1 MGPDPRR
8 ALHPP
13 GAHCCLPHRCPC
25 LRLRWTCCLR
35 CCPCRLRCCSCCLRC
50 CSCCL
55 RCCSSCLCCC
65 SSCLCC
71 CSCCLCCCSCCLRW
85 TCWPRLRWTCS
96 LLNSQPQHL
105 VPLQGPRPCLV
116 STSSEGCSN
125 DQDPLSDAETTSDN
139 EIFIVTT

>member
-1 MGPDPRR
+1 MGDPRR

-50 CSCCL
+50 CSC
-55 RCCSSCLCCC
+55 
-65 SSCLCC
+65 CLCC

-139 EIFIVTT
+139 

>member
-1 MGPDPRR
+1 MGDPRR

-13 GAHCCLPHRCPC
+13 GAHCCIPHRCPC

-35 CCPCRLRCCSCCLRC
+35 CCPCCLRCCSSCLRC

-55 RCCSSCLCCC
+55 R
-65 SSCLCC
+65 
-71 CSCCLCCCSCCLRW
+71 CCSCCLRW

-96 LLNSQPQHL
+96 LLNSQSQHL

-116 STSSEGCSN
+116 NTSSEGCSN

-139 EIFIVTT
+139 E